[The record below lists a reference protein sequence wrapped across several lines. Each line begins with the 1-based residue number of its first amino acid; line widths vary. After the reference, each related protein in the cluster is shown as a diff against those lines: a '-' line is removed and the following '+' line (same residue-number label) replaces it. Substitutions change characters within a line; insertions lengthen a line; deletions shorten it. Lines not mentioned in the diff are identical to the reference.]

1 MCLCAKENQVWTYRW
16 SQKHPCQRFGF
27 YHRRIADILS
37 FEKCNQLRLATS
49 QDVPTPQCHHVLAEN
64 MKFFSM
70 NFQYCEEEQF
80 IFIFA
85 FWLAAVTAVVM
96 RYVVLMELF

>member
-1 MCLCAKENQVWTYRW
+1 
-16 SQKHPCQRFGF
+16 
-27 YHRRIADILS
+27 
-37 FEKCNQLRLATS
+37 
-49 QDVPTPQCHHVLAEN
+49 
-64 MKFFSM
+64 M